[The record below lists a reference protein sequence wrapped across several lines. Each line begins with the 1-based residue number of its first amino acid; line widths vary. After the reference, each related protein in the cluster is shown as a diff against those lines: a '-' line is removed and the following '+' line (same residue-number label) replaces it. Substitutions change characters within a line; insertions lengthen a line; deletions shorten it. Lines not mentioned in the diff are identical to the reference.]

1 MTQSTINVHKTDN
14 RPILANK
21 EVAYSETLSLQ
32 AKGLMCLVENE
43 PDDFDIIPEQIAERF
58 PENTADEVS
67 KAIAE
72 LIQFGYL
79 EMR

>member
-1 MTQSTINVHKTDN
+1 MTITVHKTDN
-14 RPILANK
+14 RPILANRD
-21 EVAYSETLSLQ
+21 VAYSKALSLS

-43 PDDFDIIPEQIAERF
+43 PDDFEVIPEEIAQQF
-58 PENTADEVS
+58 PMNSAIDVE